1 MATDTATIVT
11 HPTTADGLVAAA
23 HSFSAELRD
32 RAAEI
37 EAARQLPQ
45 DIADRFARTGFY
57 RMAVPKALGGLE
69 ATPRQIAAVID
80 ALAQADGSAAWCVM
94 IGSTTGLTA
103 AYLAP
108 DAAARIYGDDPDTI
122 TAGVFAP
129 MGKAELEGETARVS
143 GRWAWGSGSHNA
155 QWVFGGARLIADGEP
170 VLDERGAPRTQMFA
184 MRADDLT
191 LHDNWDPSG
200 LAGSGSS
207 DFEAAGVEVPVG
219 HGADITR
226 PPANDN
232 PLYAFPVFGLLAV
245 GIASVA
251 TGLARQAI
259 NEIIEM
265 GGGKVPQGSRK
276 TLAHRPQAQAELA
289 QAEAELRAA
298 RAFLTEA
305 VDTAWDTA
313 ASKGAIPVEMRRDIR
328 LAATHATTASARVV
342 DRMYL
347 IGGGSSVHRRAPI
360 QRAFRDVHVATQHMM
375 TAPATWEL
383 TGRLLFGLETDTTTL

>member
-1 MATDTATIVT
+1 MASDVAHTRDIG
-11 HPTTADGLVAAA
+11 PKADGLVAAA
-23 HSFSAELRD
+23 HGFAGELRS

-37 EAARQLPQ
+37 ETARRLPQ
-45 DIADRFARTGFY
+45 DIADRFAASGFY
-57 RMAVPKALGGLE
+57 RMAVPASLGGLE
-69 ATPRQIAAVID
+69 ASPQQISGVID

-103 AYLAP
+103 AYLEP
-108 DAAARIYGDDPDTI
+108 DAAARVYGDDPNTI

-129 MGKAELEGETARVS
+129 MGVAEINGSTATVK
-143 GRWAWGSGSHNA
+143 GKWAWGSGSHNA
-155 QWVFGGARLIADGEP
+155 QWVFGGARLMTGGEP
-170 VLDERGAPRTQMFA
+170 ILDDAGRPRTQMFA
-184 MRADDLT
+184 MAANDLT

-207 DFEAAGVEVPVG
+207 DFEASNVTVPIG

-226 PPANDN
+226 PPSLEN

-259 NEIIEM
+259 NEIIEI

-276 TLAHRPQAQAELA
+276 TLAHRPQAQSELA
-289 QAEAELRAA
+289 IGEAELRAA
-298 RAFLTEA
+298 SAFLADA
-305 VDTAWDTA
+305 VGAAWDA
-313 ASKGAIPVEMRRDIR
+313 AETNGAISVDQRRDLR

-347 IGGGSSVHRRAPI
+347 LGGGSSVHRSAPI

>member
-1 MATDTATIVT
+1 MPSDTAQIVD
-11 HPTTADGLVAAA
+11 HPTGGDGLVTAA
-23 HSFSAELRD
+23 HAFAGELRE

-45 DIADRFARTGFY
+45 DIADRFAATGFY

-69 ATPRQIAAVID
+69 ATPQQISGVID

-103 AYLAP
+103 AYLDP
-108 DAAARIYGDDPDTI
+108 AAASRIYGDDPNTI

-129 MGKAELEGETARVS
+129 MGTAALSAESATVK

-155 QWVFGGARLIADGEP
+155 QWVFGGARLMSDGAP
-170 VLDERGAPRTQMFA
+170 VMDDGGRPRTQMFA
-184 MRADDLT
+184 MPAKDLT

-207 DFEAAGVEVPVG
+207 DFEANDVVVPLG
-219 HGADITR
+219 HGADITK
-226 PPANDN
+226 PPSLTN

-259 NEIIEM
+259 DEIIDI
-265 GGGKVPQGSRK
+265 GGGKIPQGSRK
-276 TLAHRPQAQAELA
+276 TLAHRPQVQSELA
-289 QAEAELRAA
+289 QGEAELRAA
-298 RAFLTEA
+298 HAFLDDA
-305 VDTAWDTA
+305 VGAAWDAATA
-313 ASKGAIPVEMRRDIR
+313 DGSIGVDQRRDLR
-328 LAATHATTASARVV
+328 LAATHATTASAKVV

-347 IGGGSSVHRRAPI
+347 LGGGSAVHRTSPL

-383 TGRLLFGLETDTTTL
+383 TGRLLFGLETDTATL

>member
-1 MATDTATIVT
+1 MPSDTAQMVD
-11 HPTTADGLVAAA
+11 HPTGGDGLIAAA
-23 HSFSAELRD
+23 HAFAGELRE

-37 EAARQLPQ
+37 ESGRQLPQ
-45 DIADRFARTGFY
+45 DIADRFAAAGFY

-69 ATPRQIAAVID
+69 ATPQQIAGVID

-103 AYLAP
+103 AYLDP
-108 DAAARIYGDDPDTI
+108 AAATRIYGDDPNTI

-129 MGKAELEGETARVS
+129 MGTADMSTDSATVK

-155 QWVFGGARLIADGEP
+155 QWVFGGARLMSDGAP
-170 VLDERGAPRTQMFA
+170 VMDDAGRPRTQMFA
-184 MRADDLT
+184 MPVQDLK

-207 DFEAAGVEVPVG
+207 DFEANDVVVPLG

-226 PPANDN
+226 PPGLTN

-259 NEIIEM
+259 DEIIEI

-276 TLAHRPQAQAELA
+276 TLAHRPQAQSELA
-289 QAEAELRAA
+289 QGEAELRAA
-298 RAFLTEA
+298 HAFLENA
-305 VDTAWDTA
+305 VGAAWDA
-313 ASKGAIPVEMRRDIR
+313 AAADGSIGVDHRRDLR

-347 IGGGSSVHRRAPI
+347 LGGGSSVHRTSPL

-383 TGRLLFGLETDTTTL
+383 TGRLLFGLETDTATL

>member
-1 MATDTATIVT
+1 MPSDTAQIVD
-11 HPTTADGLVAAA
+11 HPTGGDGLIAAA
-23 HSFSAELRD
+23 HGFAGELRE

-37 EAARQLPQ
+37 EAGRQLPQ
-45 DIADRFARTGFY
+45 DIADRFAAAGFY

-69 ATPRQIAAVID
+69 ATPQQIAGVID

-103 AYLAP
+103 AYLDPA
-108 DAAARIYGDDPDTI
+108 AAARIYGDDPNTI

-129 MGKAELEGETARVS
+129 MGTAEMSADSATVK

-155 QWVFGGARLIADGEP
+155 QWVFGGARLMSDGAP
-170 VLDERGAPRTQMFA
+170 VMDDAGRPRTQMFA
-184 MRADDLT
+184 MPVQDLK

-207 DFEAAGVEVPVG
+207 DFEANDVVVPLG

-226 PPANDN
+226 PPSLTN

-259 NEIIEM
+259 DEIIDI

-276 TLAHRPQAQAELA
+276 TLAHRPQAQSELA
-289 QAEAELRAA
+289 QGEAELRAA
-298 RAFLTEA
+298 HSFLDNA
-305 VDTAWDTA
+305 VGAAWDAATA
-313 ASKGAIPVEMRRDIR
+313 DGAIGVDHRRDLR

-347 IGGGSSVHRRAPI
+347 LGGGSSVHRTSPL

-383 TGRLLFGLETDTTTL
+383 TGRLLFGLETDTATL

>member
-1 MATDTATIVT
+1 MPSDSAQIVP
-11 HPTTADGLVAAA
+11 HPTSADGLVAAA
-23 HSFSAELRD
+23 HGFAGELRE

-37 EAARQLPQ
+37 EKARQLPQ
-45 DIADRFARTGFY
+45 DLADRFASAGFY
-57 RMAVPKALGGLE
+57 RMAVPQALGGLE
-69 ATPRQIAAVID
+69 ATPQQISGVID

-103 AYLAP
+103 AYLDP
-108 DAAARIYGDDPDTI
+108 AAAGRIYGEDANTI

-129 MGKAELEGETARVS
+129 MGTADVS
-143 GRWAWGSGSHNA
+143 ADTATVKGRWAWGSGSHNA
-155 QWVFGGARLIADGEP
+155 QWVFGGARLFADDEP
-170 VLDERGAPRTQMFA
+170 VVDDTGRPRTQMFA
-184 MRADDLT
+184 MPANDLT

-207 DFEAAGVEVPVG
+207 DFEADNVVVPLG
-219 HGADITR
+219 NGADITT
-226 PPANDN
+226 PPTLTN

-259 NEIIEM
+259 DEIIEI

-276 TLAHRPQAQAELA
+276 TLAHRPQAQSELA
-289 QAEAELRAA
+289 MGEAELRAA
-298 RAFLTEA
+298 QAFLTDA
-305 VDTAWDTA
+305 VGDAWVAATAD
-313 ASKGAIPVEMRRDIR
+313 GVIGIEQRRDLR

-347 IGGGSSVHRRAPI
+347 LGGGSAVHRTCPL

-383 TGRLLFGLETDTTTL
+383 TGRMLFGVETDTTTL

>member
-1 MATDTATIVT
+1 
-11 HPTTADGLVAAA
+11 
-23 HSFSAELRD
+23 
-32 RAAEI
+32 
-37 EAARQLPQ
+37 
-45 DIADRFARTGFY
+45 
-57 RMAVPKALGGLE
+57 MAVPRSLGGLE
-69 ATPRQIAAVID
+69 ATPLQIAGVID
-80 ALAQADGSAAWCVM
+80 ALAQTDGSAAWCVM

-103 AYLAP
+103 AYLDQ
-108 DAAARIYGDDPDTI
+108 DAAARIYGDDPNTI

-129 MGKAELEGETARVS
+129 MGVASISGDVATVK

-155 QWVFGGARLIADGEP
+155 QWVFGGARLMQDDAP
-170 VLDERGAPRTQMFA
+170 VTDDRGVPRMQMFA
-184 MRADDLT
+184 MPASDLT

-207 DFEAAGVEVPVG
+207 DFEAAGLSVPMS

-226 PPANDN
+226 PPSLDN

-259 NEIIEM
+259 NEIIEL

-276 TLAHRPQAQAELA
+276 TLATRPQAQTELA
-289 QAEAELRAA
+289 LAEAELRAA
-298 RAFLTEA
+298 RAFLCEVIDA
-305 VDTAWDTA
+305 AW
-313 ASKGAIPVEMRRDIR
+313 ASACADGAISVDQRRDIR

-347 IGGGSSVHRRAPI
+347 AGGGSSVHRSAPI

>member
-1 MATDTATIVT
+1 MAGDAASVLT
-11 HPTTADGLVAAA
+11 HPTSADGLVPAA
-23 HSFSAELRD
+23 HAFAAELRE
-32 RAAEI
+32 RAREI
-37 EAARQLPQ
+37 EDARQLPQ
-45 DIADRFARTGFY
+45 DIADRFARAGFY

-80 ALAQADGSAAWCVM
+80 ALAQADGAAAWCVM

-103 AYLAP
+103 AYLDG
-108 DAAARIYGDDPDTI
+108 DAAARIFGDDPDAI

-129 MGKAELEGETARVS
+129 MGKAEIDGDMATVS

-155 QWVFGGARLIADGEP
+155 QWVFGGARLIVGGEP
-170 VLDERGAPRTQMFA
+170 VLDERGAPRTKMFA
-184 MRADDLT
+184 MRAGDLT

-207 DFEAAGVEVPVG
+207 DFEAQAVRVPAGN
-219 HGADITR
+219 GADITR
-226 PPANDN
+226 PPSLETA
-232 PLYAFPVFGLLAV
+232 LYAFPVFGLLAV

-259 NEIIEM
+259 NEIIEI

-276 TLAHRPQAQAELA
+276 TLAHRPQAQGELA
-289 QAEAELRAA
+289 QGEAELRAA
-298 RAFLTEA
+298 QAFLDDA
-305 VDTAWDTA
+305 VGSAWDA
-313 ASKGAIPVEMRRDIR
+313 ACAHGAIPAEMRRDIR
-328 LAATHATTASARVV
+328 LAATHATTAAARVV

-347 IGGGSSVHRRAPI
+347 LGGGSSVHRGSPL

-375 TAPATWEL
+375 VAPATWEL
-383 TGRLLFGLETDTTTL
+383 TGRMLFGIETDTTTL

>member
-1 MATDTATIVT
+1 MSSETVHTLA
-11 HPTTADGLVAAA
+11 PKADAGGLTAAA
-23 HSFSAELRD
+23 HGFAGELRD

-37 EAARQLPQ
+37 ETTRQLPQ
-45 DIADRFARTGFY
+45 DIANRFAVAGFY
-57 RMAVPKALGGLE
+57 RMAVPEALGGLE
-69 ATPRQIAAVID
+69 VSPQEISSVID

-103 AYLAP
+103 AYLEP
-108 DAAARIYGDDPDTI
+108 DAAKRIYGETPETI

-129 MGKAELEGETARVS
+129 MGTATLDGDAAVVR

-155 QWVFGGARLIADGEP
+155 QWVFGGSRLLRDGEP
-170 VLDERGAPRTQMFA
+170 VLNDRGQPATQMFA
-184 MRADDLT
+184 MPTDDLV

-207 DFEAAGVEVPVG
+207 DFEARDVRVPLG
-219 HGADITR
+219 HGADITC
-226 PPANDN
+226 PPALAN

-259 NEIIEM
+259 DEIIEI

-289 QAEAELRAA
+289 QGEAELRAA
-298 RAFLTEA
+298 KAFLADA
-305 VDTAWDTA
+305 VGAAWDA
-313 ASKGAIPVEMRRDIR
+313 ARGEGVINVDLRRDLR

-347 IGGGSSVHRRAPI
+347 LGGGSSVHRTCPL

-383 TGRLLFGLETDTTTL
+383 TGRLLFGLETDATTL